1 MLLPGDLRRC
11 TAITRRGNPCR
22 AWAVAGSDRCI
33 VHQEAGSEGLPAAP
47 EPADRDLVEADRV
60 DLLSGVIDDTLQ
72 KQIQISSLIDELLSQ
87 EEVVSDKVIKLLA
100 LHSQNAGR
108 IGRLLRDQKVVQGEK
123 SDALL
128 ELLDQ
133 TLDELSVEL
142 GIEL

>member
-33 VHQEAGSEGLPAAP
+33 VHQEAGSEGLPA
-47 EPADRDLVEADRV
+47 EPAGRDLVEADRA
-60 DLLSGVIDDTLQ
+60 DLLSSVIDDTLQ
-72 KQIQISSLIDELLSQ
+72 KQVQISSLIDELLSQ

-108 IGRLLRDQKVVQGEK
+108 IGRLLRDQKVVQGENR
-123 SDALL
+123 DALL

-133 TLDELSVEL
+133 TLDELSAEL